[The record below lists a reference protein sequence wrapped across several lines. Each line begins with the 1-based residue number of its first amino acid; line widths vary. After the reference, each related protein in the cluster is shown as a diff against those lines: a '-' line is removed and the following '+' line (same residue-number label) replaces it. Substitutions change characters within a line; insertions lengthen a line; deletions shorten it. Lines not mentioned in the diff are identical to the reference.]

1 MISGL
6 IANPRTSQ
14 GMVRRLKV
22 AQMACA
28 GATNE
33 LIAKE
38 LGLSLPSVRKWR
50 GRFSRSGLAG
60 LRDLPRPG
68 KPPTYKEDFRL
79 RVLQCLELP
88 PPKGQAVWDG
98 PAVARH
104 LGASDDAVWRVL
116 RREGICLSRQRSWCV
131 STDPEFAAKAAD
143 IIALYLNPPLNAL
156 VISVDEKPSIQA
168 LTRPTGYVETSNGKI
183 VRGFKSTYKRNG
195 TLTLFAA
202 LEVATGHV
210 IGRTSETKKREDFRD
225 FMDSVLAELPMD
237 KEVHVILDNL
247 NTHKKNDDWLAK
259 YQGRVCF
266 HFTPTSASWLNQIE
280 VWFGILS
287 RKALRGASFT
297 DKDKLREAIEA
308 FIDCTNQNPRPFK
321 WRKREVR
328 GSQLRNTTINLRN

>member
-88 PPKGQAVWDG
+88 PPKGQATWDG

-104 LGASDDAVWRVL
+104 LGASNDAVWRVL
-116 RREGICLSRQRSWCV
+116 LM
-131 STDPEFAAKAAD
+131 
-143 IIALYLNPPLNAL
+143 
-156 VISVDEKPSIQA
+156 
-168 LTRPTGYVETSNGKI
+168 
-183 VRGFKSTYKRNG
+183 
-195 TLTLFAA
+195 
-202 LEVATGHV
+202 
-210 IGRTSETKKREDFRD
+210 IG
-225 FMDSVLAELPMD
+225 
-237 KEVHVILDNL
+237 
-247 NTHKKNDDWLAK
+247 W
-259 YQGRVCF
+259 
-266 HFTPTSASWLNQIE
+266 
-280 VWFGILS
+280 
-287 RKALRGASFT
+287 
-297 DKDKLREAIEA
+297 
-308 FIDCTNQNPRPFK
+308 
-321 WRKREVR
+321 
-328 GSQLRNTTINLRN
+328 RNTTDESTSTLHQPRPVGLTRSRSGLASSAARLCEGPVSRTKTSCARPSKPSSTAPIRIPVPLSGGNAKFAVLSLEIR